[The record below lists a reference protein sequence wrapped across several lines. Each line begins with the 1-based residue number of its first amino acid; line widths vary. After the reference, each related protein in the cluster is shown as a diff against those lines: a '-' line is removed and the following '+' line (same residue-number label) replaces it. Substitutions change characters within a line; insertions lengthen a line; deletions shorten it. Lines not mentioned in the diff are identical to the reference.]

1 VALGGLAGAGAG
13 GFVGSRRVGGGISKP
28 IGGGGFVAPKS
39 PSNNFGMVSKP
50 TTTNWGSNNVGYG
63 NSGFG
68 NTGQKSSGSS
78 LLKVA
83 GAGAGGGLLGGVLGK
98 GSRSGGL
105 GGSEFGSSSG
115 FGSSSSGFGNLGKSS
130 ARSNVMKMA
139 GVGVGGALLGGAL
152 SKGFKRNPY
161 GVSQYSGY
169 KKPKRSFGS
178 YLFGGGRKS
187 YGYKTP
193 GYGTNWGT
201 NFAGGMGQYKKP
213 KTGISKK
220 ALGLGIGAGFLGGA
234 ALGVAGTMATYSV
247 YHKYQEFKRM
257 MYMNS
262 MGMMNPGMGMGM
274 GMDMDN
280 MGMGMGNPGMNMGM
294 GNQGIGMG
302 NQGMSLGTGIG
313 LGMAGMGVGMM
324 ARGWDN
330 DYYNNNY
337 LTNTCIG
344 GCPINSHCEWGLC
357 ECNAGT
363 TRRYGRCEKNWPANP
378 PPRPQNFDPFQTCSN
393 SQTCQALDMNLIC
406 NTNLTTEG
414 SIGKCECRRD
424 MKWNTGEG
432 ECQLFLDVDCS
443 SITYETQPSAA
454 ILAAV
459 DRANTAM
466 STLDVPPG
474 AMGED
479 EVRTESKEETLQRS
493 LLSYMGNTSSENDL
507 REAFCR
513 DIDAYSFEFQQQP
526 QVLQPAPPQ
535 VVVPSPTLQPSP
547 PPAPVPIYGHGQWR
561 DEKPEKCDVVPQSA
575 CALAYDSDDCDGGW
589 KLVIPIGE
597 LRFRMFTSWYM
608 YRNDM
613 DTVGIRAG
621 CTLTAYSD
629 SDFSGNRIDI
639 TAENQD
645 RWVVFGEHAEYLHM
659 ASDIES
665 LRCVCKY

>member
-1 VALGGLAGAGAG
+1 M
-13 GFVGSRRVGGGISKP
+13 GSRRVGGGISKP

-130 ARSNVMKMA
+130 SRSNVMKMA

-187 YGYKTP
+187 YGYKTL

-330 DYYNNNY
+330 DYYNV
-337 LTNTCIG
+337 
-344 GCPINSHCEWGLC
+344 S
-357 ECNAGT
+357 
-363 TRRYGRCEKNWPANP
+363 
-378 PPRPQNFDPFQTCSN
+378 
-393 SQTCQALDMNLIC
+393 
-406 NTNLTTEG
+406 
-414 SIGKCECRRD
+414 
-424 MKWNTGEG
+424 
-432 ECQLFLDVDCS
+432 
-443 SITYETQPSAA
+443 
-454 ILAAV
+454 
-459 DRANTAM
+459 
-466 STLDVPPG
+466 
-474 AMGED
+474 
-479 EVRTESKEETLQRS
+479 EV
-493 LLSYMGNTSSENDL
+493 
-507 REAFCR
+507 
-513 DIDAYSFEFQQQP
+513 I
-526 QVLQPAPPQ
+526 
-535 VVVPSPTLQPSP
+535 
-547 PPAPVPIYGHGQWR
+547 H
-561 DEKPEKCDVVPQSA
+561 
-575 CALAYDSDDCDGGW
+575 
-589 KLVIPIGE
+589 
-597 LRFRMFTSWYM
+597 
-608 YRNDM
+608 
-613 DTVGIRAG
+613 
-621 CTLTAYSD
+621 
-629 SDFSGNRIDI
+629 
-639 TAENQD
+639 
-645 RWVVFGEHAEYLHM
+645 
-659 ASDIES
+659 
-665 LRCVCKY
+665 